1 MFNAEAL
8 DAHLLREADKHYER
22 EDAVTV
28 ESLKQQYFD
37 ERMDALADDDILGGL
52 QWACS
57 AHCSDIREA
66 YHDDAQ
72 LARRV
77 RSLIRCYVEIDA
89 REQATKELAA
99 HH

>member
-22 EDAVTV
+22 EEAVTV
-28 ESLKQQYFD
+28 ESLTKQYFD

-57 AHCSDIREA
+57 AHCSAIRGA
-66 YHDDAQ
+66 YKDDAE
-72 LARRV
+72 LARTM
-77 RSLIRCYVEIDA
+77 RSLIRCYVDIEA
-89 REQATKELAA
+89 RNQATKDMAS